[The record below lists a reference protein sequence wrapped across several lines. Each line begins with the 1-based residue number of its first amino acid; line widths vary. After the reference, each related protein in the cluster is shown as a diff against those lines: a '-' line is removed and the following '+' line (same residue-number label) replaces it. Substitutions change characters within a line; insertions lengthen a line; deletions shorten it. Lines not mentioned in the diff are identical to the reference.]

1 MSRGSPG
8 LVTWTCVLHL
18 AFCRLLCSSAFACPL
33 CLSLGIVMSTVYEHC
48 HWNTHWNDITHK
60 ATPMLIARRG
70 HWMCR
75 GIYWL
80 LSALGGDRKPM
91 CCCCAFECTVT
102 EKKQSPIPTMTT
114 EPRLKKNKKNPMTGR
129 FLQMVQLVCFHM
141 SLWNFSNIWRKI
153 LLIRTALFT
162 IAEPFLW
169 LPLN

>member
-91 CCCCAFECTVT
+91 CCCAFECTVT
-102 EKKQSPIPTMTT
+102 EKNNLPSPPW
-114 EPRLKKNKKNPMTGR
+114 RLSRGLKKIKKTQWREDFCKWYNWYVFICPCGT
-129 FLQMVQLVCFHM
+129 LVIYEGKSCW
-141 SLWNFSNIWRKI
+141 SA
-153 LLIRTALFT
+153 LLYL
-162 IAEPFLW
+162 L
-169 LPLN
+169 